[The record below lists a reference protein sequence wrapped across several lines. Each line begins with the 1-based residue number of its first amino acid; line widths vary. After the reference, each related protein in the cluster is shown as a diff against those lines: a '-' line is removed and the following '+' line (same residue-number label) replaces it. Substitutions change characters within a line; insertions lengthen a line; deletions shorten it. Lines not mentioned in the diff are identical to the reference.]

1 MKKTLAAVLAAGAL
15 LIGGIGSV
23 DAANWYTVGT
33 DSNGITWSV
42 DNDSV
47 KKDDKKAVA
56 IAAAFFYASS
66 EKNRMLACGFG
77 EHRDNS
83 RNSQSVFLVVALYNG
98 KSFG

>member
-33 DSNGITWSV
+33 DSNGITWSI

-47 KKDDKKAVA
+47 KKMTK
-56 IAAAFFYASS
+56 S
-66 EKNRMLACGFG
+66 CFG
-77 EHRDNS
+77 HQSYGLRRLPLHRN
-83 RNSQSVFLVVALYNG
+83 
-98 KSFG
+98 

>member
-33 DSNGITWSV
+33 DSNGVTWSI

-47 KKDDKKAVA
+47 KKTIKK
-56 IAAAFFYASS
+56 
-66 EKNRMLACGFG
+66 R
-77 EHRDNS
+77 
-83 RNSQSVFLVVALYNG
+83 
-98 KSFG
+98 